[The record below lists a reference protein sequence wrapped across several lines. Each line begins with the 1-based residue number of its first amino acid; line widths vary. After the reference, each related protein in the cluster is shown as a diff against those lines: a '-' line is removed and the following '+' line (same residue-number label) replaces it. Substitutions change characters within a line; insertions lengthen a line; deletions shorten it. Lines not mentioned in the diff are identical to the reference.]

1 MLCQLT
7 FHNSSIMKSLKYYY
21 FCNQKYLYVN
31 MLIIQHVLLF
41 TLFLCCVLHRS
52 HHVKTKLQLP
62 TSIKGKDTKC
72 QGKNLV

>member
-1 MLCQLT
+1 MLCHLT
-7 FHNSSIMKSLKYYY
+7 FHNSSIMKSLKYYC
-21 FCNQKYLYVN
+21 FFNQKISVCEHAN
-31 MLIIQHVLLF
+31 VIIKRVLIF

-72 QGKNLV
+72 